1 MGAMLI
7 IGVGPRKAGED
18 KTSPAPSKKEK
29 PAMKE
34 GMVKLPISMFELPEG
49 EENAAPEAGDSV
61 ELEGVVE
68 KVENGVAFVRV
79 NEAMSEESGETES
92 ESMPEMSEE
101 DRMMEMARKSD
112 EEENYS

>member
-7 IGVGPRKAGED
+7 IGMGPRKAGED
-18 KTSPAPSKKEK
+18 KTSPASSTKEK
-29 PAMKE
+29 SAMKE
-34 GMVKLPISMFELPEG
+34 GMVKLPVSMFELPEG

-79 NEAMSEESGETES
+79 NEAMSEESNEAES
-92 ESMPEMSEE
+92 EEAPEMSEE
-101 DRMMEMARKSD
+101 DRMMEMAKKSD
-112 EEENYS
+112 EEEYA